1 MLVKTLL
8 PSLLLA
14 LPCLAQDSRWGMP
27 DEGQPHNRTWM
38 AFAAS
43 ANIWGDTLDAVRKD
57 LATIAQT
64 IAQFEPVSMLV
75 RQEDLSTAQEMV
87 GSSVNLVVGELDDLW
102 MRDTGPVFV
111 KNVDNGTIG
120 GVNFNFN
127 GWGNKQEHG
136 NDSKVAAEV
145 DRNSTDMVVSTTL
158 VLEGGALEVD
168 GEGTAIITESCVL
181 NENRNPGWTKE
192 NVTEELSRLLN
203 LTKIIWLP
211 GIAGKDITDGH
222 TDFYARFA
230 SPGVVFAGFEPDTSS
245 FDHDVTTQ
253 HLEILRNSTD
263 AAGRTLDVVVLNAP
277 GTIRPTTNTKDFAAG
292 YINFYQVNGAIIGP
306 EFGDNDT
313 DSAAKAAMEKAFPG
327 KTIVQINID
336 AIAAG
341 GGGIHCTT
349 QQEPAFGATPAA
361 GNASATVSS
370 QSSAN
375 TSAGTSTSGSG
386 HHAVASNA
394 LFGFAVVTLVASF
407 MLL

>member
-1 MLVKTLL
+1 MERGAIVQNTPKTVVLL
-8 PSLLLA
+8 PHL
-14 LPCLAQDSRWGMP
+14 
-27 DEGQPHNRTWM
+27 
-38 AFAAS
+38 
-43 ANIWGDTLDAVRKD
+43 
-57 LATIAQT
+57 
-64 IAQFEPVSMLV
+64 QFLV
-75 RQEDLSTAQEMV
+75 INA
-87 GSSVNLVVGELDDLW
+87 
-102 MRDTGPVFV
+102 
-111 KNVDNGTIG
+111 DNSG
-120 GVNFNFN
+120 
-127 GWGNKQEHG
+127 
-136 NDSKVAAEV
+136 
-145 DRNSTDMVVSTTL
+145 
-158 VLEGGALEVD
+158 
-168 GEGTAIITESCVL
+168 
-181 NENRNPGWTKE
+181 
-192 NVTEELSRLLN
+192 
-203 LTKIIWLP
+203 
-211 GIAGKDITDGH
+211 
-222 TDFYARFA
+222 FA

-349 QQEPAFGATPAA
+349 QQEPAFGATPVSCLVHSCWERVQSVNMLQAA